1 MNKQPKDKTK
11 TLNHQQ
17 QQPQQQQD
25 EQDNTQNTNLSKT
38 KGVAQFKMGDQLGEG
53 SFGVVRSATHILT
66 GERVA
71 VKILE
76 RSRIKE
82 QKDKIRIQR
91 EINIMKSL
99 NHLNTIRLYSII
111 ETNTTQYLIQEYAS
125 GKELSEYIYSKTK
138 LDDKE
143 ACRYFQQIISGVE
156 YIHKLQIAH
165 RDLKPENMLLTA
177 SKDIKIVDFGL
188 SNTYKKGE
196 LLATACG
203 SPCYAAPE
211 MLSGKKYRGITVDI
225 WSCGVILYVMLVG
238 GLPFEDTNNEALY
251 KKIIAGKYTIPDTV
265 SKGGKDLIK
274 KILETNPK
282 KRITL
287 PEIKK
292 HKWFNIV
299 DPETNVHCGIDPKK
313 DVIPIDEG
321 IVGDMEGMGY
331 KKEEV
336 RMNVLINEHNNITTT
351 YYLLLKK
358 KMRSKIPSVS
368 DLKSMEYDQYMKD
381 ENNKLDKYD
390 NSIERVIKERASS
403 KGVLDV
409 IPGES
414 DDKEHVDNEK
424 EINESKPTPVL
435 AATTTTAV
443 VKENEVEK
451 KQTQND
457 NNNNKPTTCIGI
469 TTTKKKSSSPPK
481 RNAALPD
488 KHSMTTAK
496 SVREINRNKL
506 SMSTGFTK
514 DKPKLS
520 ISNYV
525 SSKLKSIKQQPTQK
539 EKTLTKRASSTH
551 EIKPSIPLRGYNS
564 SGKITSSK
572 RTHLHTTTSKHH
584 KAPSSIKETQIKK
597 SLEKQLI
604 SPIKDSSSTEKKF
617 KDNEDIIIHSSNSK
631 SRDRPF
637 KAAKNQLQ
645 NSKTVMNN
653 PIKPFKDI
661 IPAGSPRIDELQ
673 HPNKKIEAKI
683 CVSPF
688 DMGCVYYIEPHDMK
702 KKIIKI
708 LTSMKIKTK
717 LEKQNNLKIICENQ
731 TLDMKFECDFLQ
743 LPQQP
748 GICVLKFK
756 KIEGNYIHFKLLVKS
771 IQHKLI

>member
-1 MNKQPKDKTK
+1 MNKHNTSKQTKDKTTK
-11 TLNHQQ
+11 TLDHQQ
-17 QQPQQQQD
+17 EAQED
-25 EQDNTQNTNLSKT
+25 VQNTNLSKT
-38 KGVAQFKMGDQLGEG
+38 KGVAQFKMGNQLGEG
-53 SFGVVRSATHILT
+53 SFGVVRLATHILT

-99 NHLNTIRLYSII
+99 NHVNIIRLYSII
-111 ETNTTQYLIQEYAS
+111 ETNTTQYLIQELAS

-196 LLATACG
+196 LLGTACG

-238 GLPFEDTNNEALY
+238 ALPFEDVNNEALY
-251 KKIIAGKYTIPDTV
+251 KKIIAGKYNIPDSV

-331 KKEEV
+331 NKQEV

-358 KMRSKIPSVS
+358 KIKSKIPSVS
-368 DLKSMEYDQYMKD
+368 DLKSMEYDMYMKD

-390 NSIERVIKERASS
+390 NDIEKVIKERASS

-409 IPGES
+409 IPGDS
-414 DDKEHVDNEK
+414 DNNIENVDNEK
-424 EINESKPTPVL
+424 EV
-435 AATTTTAV
+435 TTTAV
-443 VKENEVEK
+443 LKENEVEQ
-451 KQTQND
+451 KQTQED
-457 NNNNKPTTCIGI
+457 NKPITCIGVN
-469 TTTKKKSSSPPK
+469 TTKQKPLSSPPNK
-481 RNAALPD
+481 TKKLE
-488 KHSMTTAK
+488 KHLMTTAK

-506 SMSTGFTK
+506 LMSTGFTK

-520 ISNYV
+520 IANYV
-525 SSKLKSIKQQPTQK
+525 SSKLKSIKHSQN
-539 EKTLTKRASSTH
+539 ERTLNERAASTH
-551 EIKPSIPLRGYNS
+551 EIRPSIPLRGYNS
-564 SGKITSSK
+564 SGKIKSSK
-572 RTHLHTTTSKHH
+572 RTKDKVHTTTSKHH
-584 KAPSSIKETQIKK
+584 KAPSTTHTFSKENQIKK
-597 SLEKQLI
+597 SLEKQLV
-604 SPIKDSSSTEKKF
+604 SPIKDSSSTERKF
-617 KDNEDIIIHSSNSK
+617 KDNEDIIHCK

-637 KAAKNQLQ
+637 KAVKTQLP

-653 PIKPFKDI
+653 PIKQLKDI
-661 IPAGSPRIDELQ
+661 IPAGSPRINELQ
-673 HPNKKIEAKI
+673 HPNKRVEAKI

-688 DMGCVYYIEPHDMK
+688 DLGNVYYMEPHDMK

-708 LTSMKIKTK
+708 LTTMKIKTK
-717 LEKQNNLKIICENQ
+717 LEKKNNLKIICENN
-731 TLDMKFECDFLQ
+731 TLDMRFECDFLQ

-748 GICVLKFK
+748 NTCVLKLK
-756 KIEGNYIHFKLLVKS
+756 KLEGNYIQFKLLVKS